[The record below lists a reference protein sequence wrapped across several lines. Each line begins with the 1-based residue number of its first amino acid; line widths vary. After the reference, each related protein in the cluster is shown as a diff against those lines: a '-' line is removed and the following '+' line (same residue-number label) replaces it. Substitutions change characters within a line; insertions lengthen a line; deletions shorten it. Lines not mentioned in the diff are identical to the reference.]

1 MANASN
7 AEDLA
12 VWLQD
17 KIVLRESLSSLRQ
30 KYNTLPPFPHL
41 VLDDFFAKDIIQGV
55 CTEIPSL
62 SGSDWVHH
70 KDDHQDKFGS
80 RSAASMGEYG
90 TQLTSLLHSAA
101 FLFFLSEVT
110 GIKGLLPDP
119 YLQGGGYHV
128 LPRGGKFDVHIDRK
142 TDYIFG
148 LRRRL
153 ALIVYLNAGW
163 QPEYGGQLELW
174 DKQGKG
180 CVVSVEPNLNTAIL
194 FEVADGNYHGNPTPI
209 ACPPGQT
216 RNSFIVYYHTIPE
229 DGQARTDLLSS
240 VFAPSFVK
248 KKFRMRTLVK
258 DLTPPMVF
266 RMLNRARAKQ
276 SDHQV

>member
-1 MANASN
+1 MAGTLDV
-7 AEDLA
+7 EDTA
-12 VWLQD
+12 TWLEN

-30 KYNTLPPFPHL
+30 RYSTVAPFPNL
-41 VLDDFFAKDIIQGV
+41 VLDGLFPKELIDGV
-55 CTEIPSL
+55 CSEIPSL
-62 SGSDWVHH
+62 GGKDWVHH

-90 TQLTSLLHSAA
+90 TRLTALLHSAA
-101 FLFFLSEVT
+101 FLFFLSEIT

-153 ALIVYLNAGW
+153 ALIIYLNEGW
-163 QPEYGGQLELW
+163 KPEYGGQLELW
-174 DKQGKG
+174 DKQGTA
-180 CVVSVEPNLNTAIL
+180 CVTSIEPEKNRTVL

-240 VFAPSFVK
+240 VFAPSFAK
-248 KKFRMRTLVK
+248 KQFRMRTFVR
-258 DLTPPMVF
+258 DLTPPLLF
-266 RMLNRARAKQ
+266 RALNRARSKQ
-276 SDHQV
+276 AEHKV